1 MISFNL
7 KMLKK
12 AINIAYFAHEHQV
25 DKGGAPY
32 ILHPLRVMACCDT
45 TQSKIVAVLHD
56 VIEDTNIT
64 LENLKQEGFSEEI
77 LTALTC
83 ITKKEGEEYQN
94 FINRVSK
101 NRLAT
106 KVKIQD
112 LLDNLDETRLNN
124 KKHWKSDVYKEALNF
139 LQNIK

>member
-1 MISFNL
+1 MNSNL
-7 KMLKK
+7 EMLKK
-12 AINIAYFAHEHQV
+12 AINIAYFAHENQV

-45 TQSKIVAVLHD
+45 IQSKIVAVLHD

-64 LENLKQEGFSEEI
+64 LKNLKQDGFSEEI
-77 LTALTC
+77 LTALDC
-83 ITKKEGEEYQN
+83 ITKKEGEKYTN
-94 FINRVSK
+94 FIERISK
-101 NRLAT
+101 NKLAT

-112 LLDNLDETRLNN
+112 LLDNLDETRLNG

-139 LQNIK
+139 LRKIK